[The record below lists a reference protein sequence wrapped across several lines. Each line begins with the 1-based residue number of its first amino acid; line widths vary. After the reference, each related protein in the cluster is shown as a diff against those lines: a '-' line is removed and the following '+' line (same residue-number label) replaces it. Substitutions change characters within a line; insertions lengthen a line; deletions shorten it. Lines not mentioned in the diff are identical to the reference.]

1 MPVPHTAACL
11 TLAVPPRMGATLP
24 MPSPLPPVRLSSS
37 PVHAIAPIPAI
48 DILTRMTAITTI
60 ITITVG
66 AASKSSKRAEL
77 AGPTTS
83 HTTRDMLGSL
93 STEVWAGM
101 AARTELGMAEEDM
114 AMVDI
119 ASIPPSRVA

>member
-1 MPVPHTAACL
+1 
-11 TLAVPPRMGATLP
+11 
-24 MPSPLPPVRLSSS
+24 
-37 PVHAIAPIPAI
+37 
-48 DILTRMTAITTI
+48 MTVIITI

-83 HTTRDMLGSL
+83 HTMRDMLGSL

-101 AARTELGMAEEDM
+101 AACTELGMAEEDM